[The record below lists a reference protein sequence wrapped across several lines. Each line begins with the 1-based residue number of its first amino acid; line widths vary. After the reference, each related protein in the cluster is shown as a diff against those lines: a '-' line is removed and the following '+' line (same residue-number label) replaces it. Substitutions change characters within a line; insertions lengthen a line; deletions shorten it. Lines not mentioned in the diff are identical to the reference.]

1 MPISNQDKSSPQ
13 NKAQPCL
20 VAFFMDDQQAG
31 EGTSVHFNERGM
43 LINCDKPAPLNKR
56 LKLVLRF
63 PGIEHSLEIQAI
75 VVWTNA
81 HGPADAFTPRGMG
94 VKFLSL
100 DRNVERLLAK
110 LSTQYETHGKLYK
123 CYYC

>member
-1 MPISNQDKSSPQ
+1 MSISDQDKSATQ
-13 NKAQPCL
+13 NKVHPCQ
-20 VAFFMDDQQAG
+20 VAFFVDDQQAG

-43 LINCDKPAPLNKR
+43 LIKSDKPALLNKR
-56 LKLVLRF
+56 LKLMLRF
-63 PGIEHSLEIQAI
+63 PGIEHSLELQGI
-75 VVWTNA
+75 VVWTNV

-100 DRNVERLLAK
+100 DRKVERLLAK
-110 LSTQYETHGKLYK
+110 LSTQYEAHGSIYK